1 MEERRRRR
9 KKKNYYY
16 FLTTPPM
23 KPEDGLAV
31 IENVRSDFRCL
42 ILKVD
47 FAEVFEDKGTGTRR
61 GV

>member
-1 MEERRRRR
+1 
-9 KKKNYYY
+9 
-16 FLTTPPM
+16 M

>member
-1 MEERRRRR
+1 MERRRRR
-9 KKKNYYY
+9 KKNYYYY

-47 FAEVFEDKGTGTRR
+47 FAEVFEVKGTGTRR